1 MPIQITNRLG
11 QIAGWNE
18 VTVRILGRNLV
29 GITEVAYDENYD
41 DAYLMGAGDKPVG
54 YGKGPQTNTASISLY
69 QEEVNNILAA
79 LPAGKKM
86 RDIDPFD
93 MVVTYRYNDRTIT
106 DIVRGCRF
114 NGSGKTI
121 GQGSKGIIKQFPL
134 NCYDLEENV
143 R

>member
-29 GITEVAYDENYD
+29 GITEVAYEETYEDE
-41 DAYLMGAGDKPVG
+41 YLKGAGGQAVG
-54 YGKGPQTNTASISLY
+54 YARGNQNNTASISLY
-69 QEEVNNILAA
+69 QEEVNKIIAA

-106 DIVRGCRF
+106 DIVKGCRF

-121 GQGSKGIIKQFPL
+121 GQGSKGVVKQFAL
-134 NCYDLEENV
+134 NCYEIQENV